1 MREIPAKLEKYLA
14 TLDNEKR
21 KIQHELFL
29 TLYDRAKAANLQNAR
44 HWTMRQVISERSL
57 KEIDKRFSIL
67 LRKKN
72 NNNCDG

>member
-21 KIQHELFL
+21 KKQHELFL
-29 TLYDRAKAANLQNAR
+29 TVYNRAKAANIQNAR

-57 KEIDKRFSIL
+57 KEIDKRFARV
-67 LRKKN
+67 LRNKN
-72 NNNCDG
+72 KQI